1 MRVIEGP
8 WLKPWKIY
16 KKRLELNKRLN
27 RIAILIGFTEL
38 SIYLTLIGS
47 SQPAYNEDM
56 NLELEKL
63 WENKRKL
70 KSNLTIYR

>member
-16 KKRLELNKRLN
+16 KKRSELNKRPN

-38 SIYLTLIGS
+38 SIHLTLIGS
-47 SQPAYNEDM
+47 SRPAYNEDM

-63 WENKRKL
+63 RANKRKL
-70 KSNLTIYR
+70 KFNLAICG

>member
-16 KKRLELNKRLN
+16 KKRSELNKRPN

-38 SIYLTLIGS
+38 SIQLIGS
-47 SQPAYNEDM
+47 SRPAYNEDM
-56 NLELEKL
+56 NIELEKL
-63 WENKRKL
+63 WANKRKL
-70 KSNLTIYR
+70 KFNLAICG